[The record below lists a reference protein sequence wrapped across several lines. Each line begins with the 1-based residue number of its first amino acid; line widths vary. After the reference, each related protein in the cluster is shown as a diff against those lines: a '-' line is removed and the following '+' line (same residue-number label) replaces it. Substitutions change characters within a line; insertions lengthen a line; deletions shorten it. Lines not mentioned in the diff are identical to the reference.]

1 MRVDDLLLFAQVVKL
16 KSFRAAASHKHI
28 ANSVVSKHI
37 CRLEMDMGLQ
47 LLYRT
52 TRSLRLTEAGKK
64 LYKHCQLIE
73 KQVNMAEAEMNNYK
87 SEPSGLLRI
96 SAPGVSGQL
105 FLPKVI
111 NRYAKRYPR
120 VQVEMV
126 IQDSFDDLVEQGFD
140 LAIRTGELE
149 DSSLVAKRLVTSS
162 WRAFASTD
170 YIVDE
175 GFPETLNDL
184 QRHNCLI
191 YSYLQGKESD
201 WPCVSKDGQGTVEVN
216 SRIKVNSLLSLYNS
230 AIDGLGIAFLPAYL
244 VNSNPT
250 SDKLVPIL
258 ENELLREVGIYALY
272 PKSQFLAPKTRCFID
287 LLSEMFDEEASS
299 FLFSAT

>member
-1 MRVDDLLLFAQVVKL
+1 
-16 KSFRAAASHKHI
+16 
-28 ANSVVSKHI
+28 
-37 CRLEMDMGLQ
+37 
-47 LLYRT
+47 
-52 TRSLRLTEAGKK
+52 
-64 LYKHCQLIE
+64 
-73 KQVNMAEAEMNNYK
+73 
-87 SEPSGLLRI
+87 
-96 SAPGVSGQL
+96 L